1 MDFFSKCFRVQGVL
15 PFSRLADSS
24 DEGVHPQ
31 LQDLQNENL
40 VLRGQLAASHA
51 MLDRQ
56 HDEYSKLKGQ
66 LERLHELEMERRYL
80 SPRMDTA
87 ADASHPRATPL
98 LAMCTPARKT
108 AVKLEFA
115 SPGQSIATRVRRCVL
130 ANMLD
135 KGRHSALVI
144 YTFDIWRMLMY
155 VRMQHDLGREE
166 NMRQRLQH
174 EHDLQEC
181 KQLALNFAQER
192 AEKDCETRVA
202 AALNVHWRISEERLV
217 VTNPQDVASPGDRA
231 GDEMTLSALLNAGE
245 HAYDAAQKRVEE
257 LEVDCEQLTQEK
269 LELERR
275 LREALEHNDA
285 LSQLIDSSQQ
295 LYQEEVEEAEV
306 EIENTPARLQRVFK
320 ELEHGCSEAVL
331 SSPLRSTYSYAQLR
345 EAKSKGQSH
354 GRAMDKENMAR
365 NFASGTVVAT
375 RGNGSPMVKG
385 RVRPL
390 ALAPG

>member
-1 MDFFSKCFRVQGVL
+1 MDFFSKCFRVHGVL

-24 DEGVHPQ
+24 DEGGVHPQ
-31 LQDLQNENL
+31 LQELQDENL

-51 MLDRQ
+51 KLDRQ

-80 SPRMDTA
+80 SPRMDAA
-87 ADASHPRATPL
+87 ADASNPRATPL
-98 LAMCTPARKT
+98 LAMCSPTRKT
-108 AVKLEFA
+108 SVKLEFA

-166 NMRQRLQH
+166 NLRQRLQH
-174 EHDLQEC
+174 EHDLQEY
-181 KQLALNFAQER
+181 KQLALNSARER
-192 AEKDCETRVA
+192 AEKDLEA
-202 AALNVHWRISEERLV
+202 ELV

-231 GDEMTLSALLNAGE
+231 GDEMTLSALLNEGE
-245 HAYDAAQKRVEE
+245 YAYDAARKRVEE
-257 LEVDCEQLTQEK
+257 LEVDCDQLTQEK

-275 LREALEHNDA
+275 LREALAHNDA
-285 LSQLIDSSQQ
+285 LSQLMDSSQQ

-306 EIENTPARLQRVFK
+306 EVENTPARLQRVFK

-331 SSPLRSTYSYAQLR
+331 SSPVRSTYSYAQLR
-345 EAKSKGQSH
+345 EAKSRGQSH

-365 NFASGTVVAT
+365 NFASGTLVAT
-375 RGNGSPMVKG
+375 RGKGSPMVKG

-390 ALAPG
+390 ALASGQLS